1 VIKVASILGKHYPA
15 AEYICTRC
23 LYREHFVDLKY
34 ELTLDEA
41 AEVEREVRRMQ
52 GADAAQE

>member
-1 VIKVASILGKHYPA
+1 MGKHYPA